1 MSIGNAVFWFSLGWD
16 TVTSRLGSYLLYS
29 LYKSKSFKEL
39 KEIVA
44 LIVIHFVSAALFTI
58 FAEMTKNEYVQTTFG
73 NVLVY
78 FVLNF
83 VFIVSVMIL
92 LWKMVMLYWLPA

>member
-1 MSIGNAVFWFSLGWD
+1 MTSL
-16 TVTSRLGSYLLYS
+16 LGSYLLYS

-58 FAEMTKNEYVQTTFG
+58 FAEKTKNEYVPTTFG
-73 NVLVY
+73 LVLVY